1 MKYEGQREEIFRK
14 KIGQSSSIFRY
25 SYQWLC
31 VLFVI
36 KCSTMITKKETFF
49 QPYILN
55 FLHIRIEATFL
66 FFITKEIHYTRNS
79 PNSCNSNNSWHF
91 PLLSATLVSKLVI
104 IRCKLGRCSW
114 FATTCQGGQDGDQYT
129 DIFLKEF
136 SSSEHTTI
144 YIEKG

>member
-1 MKYEGQREEIFRK
+1 MEIFRK
-14 KIGQSSSIFRY
+14 KISQSSSIFRN

-79 PNSCNSNNSWHF
+79 PNSCNTNNSWHF

-104 IRCKLGRCSW
+104 IRYKLGRCSW
-114 FATTCQGGQDGDQYT
+114 FVTTCQSGQDGDQYT
-129 DIFLKEF
+129 DIFFKRVQF
-136 SSSEHTTI
+136 KRTHS
-144 YIEKG
+144 Y